1 MERELFIQSSV
12 RIRNLEKK
20 LLTKPQLE
28 RLGGAETIQDSFTYL
43 KETAYAEELTKLD
56 RIENFDIVFSSSL
69 NSMYKTI
76 LEMASE
82 KELVKILTYK
92 YGFHNIKVALKE
104 KILGEDFSDVY
115 SELYQE
121 IPDEVKK
128 QIEEEKKESD
138 IWYRNIA
145 IQAYKLYQETGDPQK
160 IEFFVDKQYFQKIL
174 ETAQSFDLPL
184 IEKYFRK
191 MIDFTNLRSFIRCQK
206 QGQNFE
212 ILKEAWIEG
221 GSLCFEEISKYFYRD
236 LQEFAEKYRNTEIG
250 EGFLQ
255 SIKEYKKTGLL
266 LHFEKQMDDELTNL
280 LKKAKQI
287 TYGPEVLFAYIHA
300 KEIEIKNL
308 RITFVGKANG
318 LSSDFIRERLRDTYV

>member
-56 RIENFDIVFSSSL
+56 RIENFDTVFSSSL
-69 NSMYKTI
+69 NIMYKNI

-104 KILGEDFSDVY
+104 KILGENFSEVY

-121 IPDEVKK
+121 IPDKVKK
-128 QIEEEKKESD
+128 QIGEEKKEVD
-138 IWYRNIA
+138 TWYQSIA
-145 IQAYKLYQETGDPQK
+145 DQAYRLYQETGDPQK
-160 IEFFVDKQYFQKIL
+160 IEFFVDRQYFQKIL
-174 ETAQSFDLPL
+174 ETAQSFHLPL
-184 IEKYFRK
+184 IEEYFKK
-191 MIDFTNLRSFIRCQK
+191 MIDFTNLRTFIRCQK

-221 GSLCFEEISKYFYRD
+221 GSLCFKDISGYFYRD

-250 EGFLQ
+250 ERFLQ
-255 SIKEYKKTGLL
+255 SVKEYKKTGLL
-266 LHFEKQMDDELTNL
+266 LQFEKQMDDELTNL

-308 RITFVGKANG
+308 RITFIGKANG